1 MTLDNILLDSN
12 GNCKISNFDF
22 NDEKTRRCSQRSD
35 IKNLGYLVFQMITGK
50 LFFIDKFTCDYSN
63 NDLLNELVLLNISD
77 KLIEFFKLTLDG
89 KEYPEFKSSI
99 KATLDLKNDPFFKEI
114 DWIKLEMGLIQ
125 PPFVPNKVNQVLFS

>member
-22 NDEKTRRCSQRSD
+22 NDEKTGRYLQRSD